1 MPIDLSGD
9 FAGTFPFE
17 ARFVSIGD
25 TRLAYVDEGPR
36 DAAPILMLH
45 GNPTWS
51 YMYRRPIT
59 ALAEA
64 GHRCVAVDNMGFGRS
79 DKPRTTRLY
88 TLSQHVENTLALID
102 ELDLRD
108 VVLVAHDWGG
118 PIGIGA
124 VLDRRERFR
133 AMVLMNTWAWE
144 LPSFLPPF
152 LREFRNEGLGEI
164 LALGGNLVV
173 ESIPGGMCRRDSD
186 RVMLDAYR
194 APFPDYWS
202 RLGTLAFMRD
212 IPLTERDPS
221 APAFARINERLPQL
235 ADVPALL
242 VWGMRDPVFQPVFLD
257 QWREIL
263 TDPATVELERA
274 SHYLLEDEPEAVSG
288 AIRDFVADL

>member
-1 MPIDLSGD
+1 MSASLNGD

-17 ARFVSIGD
+17 ARFIDAGGV
-25 TRLAYVDEGPR
+25 RLAYVDEGPR
-36 DAAPILMLH
+36 DAAPVLMLH

-51 YMYRRPIT
+51 YMYRRPIA
-59 ALAEA
+59 ALADA

-79 DKPRTTRLY
+79 DKPRTTRRY
-88 TLSQHVENTLALID
+88 TLSQHVKNTLAVVD

-108 VVLVAHDWGG
+108 VVIVGHDWGG
-118 PIGIGA
+118 PIAIGA
-124 VLDRRERFR
+124 MLERLER
-133 AMVLMNTWAWE
+133 LRGMVLMNTWAWE

-173 ESIPGGMCRRDSD
+173 ESIPGGMLRRDPD
-186 RVMLDAYR
+186 PMMLDAYR

-212 IPLTERDPS
+212 IPLTERDAS

-235 ADVPALL
+235 SEVPSLL
-242 VWGMRDPVFQPVFLD
+242 VWGMRDPVFRPVFLD

-263 TDPATVELERA
+263 ANAGTVEIERA
-274 SHYLLEDEPEAVSG
+274 SHYLVEDAPDAVTEAIG
-288 AIRDFVADL
+288 GFVGGL